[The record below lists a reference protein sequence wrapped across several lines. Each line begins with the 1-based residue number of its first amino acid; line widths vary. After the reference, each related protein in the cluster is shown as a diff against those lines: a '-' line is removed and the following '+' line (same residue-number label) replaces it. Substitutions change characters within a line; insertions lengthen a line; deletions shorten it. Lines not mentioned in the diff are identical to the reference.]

1 MASLFKIKA
10 LEDLKQYQK
19 GTIWNDRNEIAILL
33 RDLYLYINNG
43 IQNNDIN
50 LEDIRV
56 YLDELVVIEKRHNQ
70 IILDIIS
77 NIEGELRILN
87 SQKEETNNKMKSKD
101 SKILE
106 FEKDKAL
113 MKDRFNRLENQ
124 FTDYKRQYSSGSKG
138 ELDKVRSEYNR
149 LLDKYKQ
156 QEIENKS
163 EISKLQIANN
173 EKLYELKYN
182 LEGVKKEN
190 EGMRKEYESARRD
203 YESLKSE
210 NDLIK
215 RRLES
220 MPKNNEEL
228 PYVMKES
235 KELKEVNDK
244 LFRYKA
250 QLKKMNDQKVISEK
264 TNKVLKEN
272 VIRLRKQLD
281 DNNKKITNLENANR
295 NSAENN
301 RLLLEN
307 NTINRNNNRKLQSQ
321 NKKLSLE
328 LYKLKIKKSLKK
340 SNKKKKKSSGK
351 KKKKQKGGYNDNS
364 VNPSE
369 FNLMVG
375 NLNA

>member
-19 GTIWNDRNEIAILL
+19 GTIWNDRNEISILL

-50 LEDIRV
+50 LEDIRE
-56 YLDELVVIEKRHNQ
+56 YLDEFVRIEKRYNQ

-87 SQKEETNNKMKSKD
+87 SQKEETNNKMRSKD

-106 FEKDKAL
+106 LEKDKTL

-138 ELDKVRSEYNR
+138 ELDKVRSEYNK

-272 VIRLRKQLD
+272 VFRLRKQLD

>member
-50 LEDIRV
+50 LEDIRE
-56 YLDELVVIEKRHNQ
+56 YLDEVVAIEKRHNQ

-173 EKLYELKYN
+173 EKLSELKYN

-264 TNKVLKEN
+264 TNKVLKDN

>member
-19 GTIWNDRNEIAILL
+19 GTIWNDRNVISILL

-50 LEDIRV
+50 LEDIRE
-56 YLDELVVIEKRHNQ
+56 YLDEFVRIEKRYNQ

-272 VIRLRKQLD
+272 VFRLRKQLD

>member
-1 MASLFKIKA
+1 MASLFKFKA

-19 GTIWNDRNEIAILL
+19 GTIWNDRNEISILL

-50 LEDIRV
+50 LEDIRE
-56 YLDELVVIEKRHNQ
+56 YLDEFVRIEKRYNQ

-87 SQKEETNNKMKSKD
+87 SQKEETNNKMRSKD

-106 FEKDKAL
+106 LEKDKTL

-138 ELDKVRSEYNR
+138 ELDKVRSEYNK

-264 TNKVLKEN
+264 TNKVLKDN

>member
-50 LEDIRV
+50 LEDIRE
-56 YLDELVVIEKRHNQ
+56 YLDEVVAIEKRHNQ

>member
-1 MASLFKIKA
+1 MASLFKFKA

>member
-1 MASLFKIKA
+1 MASLFKFKA

-50 LEDIRV
+50 LEDIRE
-56 YLDELVVIEKRHNQ
+56 YLDEVVAIEKRHNQ

-173 EKLYELKYN
+173 EKLSELKYN

-220 MPKNNEEL
+220 VPKNNEEL

>member
-19 GTIWNDRNEIAILL
+19 GTIWNDRNEISILL

-50 LEDIRV
+50 LEDIRE
-56 YLDELVVIEKRHNQ
+56 YLDEFVRIEKRYNQ

-87 SQKEETNNKMKSKD
+87 SQKEETNNKMRSKD

-106 FEKDKAL
+106 LEKDKTL

-138 ELDKVRSEYNR
+138 ELDKVRSEYNK

-264 TNKVLKEN
+264 TNKVLKDN

>member
-19 GTIWNDRNEIAILL
+19 GTIWNDRNEISILL

-50 LEDIRV
+50 LEDIRE
-56 YLDELVVIEKRHNQ
+56 YLDEFVRIEKRYNQ

-87 SQKEETNNKMKSKD
+87 SQKEETNNKMRSKD

-106 FEKDKAL
+106 LEKDKTL

-264 TNKVLKEN
+264 TNKVLKDN